1 MHKRV
6 LKTKD
11 FSSFKRL
18 IMDRYHNIE
27 SDISDKALAKAID
40 DIGVGCFI
48 VVYELPP
55 TKDG

>member
-1 MHKRV
+1 
-6 LKTKD
+6 
-11 FSSFKRL
+11 
-18 IMDRYHNIE
+18 MDRYHNIE